1 MSNHFVTVPETT
13 LPDGYIVP
21 SFQVGQYLCSK
32 GEDGKA
38 VVTPEGAPWV
48 RINYRA
54 AREACQAAG
63 FTLITER
70 QWLAIA
76 HNAAAQDC
84 NWTSGKVGEGELF
97 QGLRNW
103 TVEEAQPGS
112 FESSDEIERRWLTL
126 SNGERI
132 CDLNGN
138 AYQWVFDD
146 VQGDEEG
153 IVARAFDEASPSL
166 QAPFPRM
173 TKGMGWRPMSGADW
187 SGGALFR
194 GGYWGS
200 YSNAGVFCLS
210 YVWRGSEYGFV
221 GFRCTKPIGL

>member
-1 MSNHFVTVPETT
+1 MSNHFVTVPETM
-13 LPDGYIVP
+13 LPDGSIVP

-32 GEDGKA
+32 GEDDKA
-38 VVTPEGAPWV
+38 IVTPEGTPWV

-54 AREACQAAG
+54 SREACQAAG
-63 FTLITER
+63 GALITER

-76 HNAAAQDC
+76 HNVAAQDC
-84 NWTSGKVGEGELF
+84 NWTGGKVGEGDLF

-103 TVEEAQPGS
+103 TVEAAQPGS
-112 FESSDEIERRWLTL
+112 VEPSDAIERRWLTL

-138 AYQWVFDD
+138 AFQWVFDD

-153 IVARAFDEASPSL
+153 IVARAFGEDSPSL

-173 TKGMGWRPMSGADW
+173 TKGMGWRPMSGADG
-187 SGGALFR
+187 SGGALVR

-200 YSNAGVFCLS
+200 RSLAGVFCLN
-210 YVWRGSEYGFV
+210 RGWPGNEYDDV
-221 GFRCTKPIGL
+221 GFRCTKSGL